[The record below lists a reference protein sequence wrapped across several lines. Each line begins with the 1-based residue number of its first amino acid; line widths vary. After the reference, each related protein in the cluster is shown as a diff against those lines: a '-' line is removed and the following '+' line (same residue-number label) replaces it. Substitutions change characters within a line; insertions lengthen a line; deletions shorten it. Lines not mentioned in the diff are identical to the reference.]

1 MKTKELFELFATKEN
16 KEDRGV
22 MKITITKDGK
32 ARCRSRIYSMTE
44 SDWSTLLASLEAQGI
59 EYDYVTHSVII
70 IVKYETK
77 D

>member
-16 KEDRGV
+16 KEERGV
-22 MKITITKDGK
+22 MRITITKDGK
-32 ARCRSRIYSMTE
+32 TRYRSRIYCMTE
-44 SDWSTLLASLEAQGI
+44 SDWSTLLASLETQGI
-59 EYDYVTHSVII
+59 EYDYVTHNAII

>member
-32 ARCRSRIYSMTE
+32 IRCRNRIYCMTE
-44 SDWSTLLASLEAQGI
+44 SDWLTLLASLDSHGI
-59 EYDYVTHSVII
+59 EYDYVTHSAII